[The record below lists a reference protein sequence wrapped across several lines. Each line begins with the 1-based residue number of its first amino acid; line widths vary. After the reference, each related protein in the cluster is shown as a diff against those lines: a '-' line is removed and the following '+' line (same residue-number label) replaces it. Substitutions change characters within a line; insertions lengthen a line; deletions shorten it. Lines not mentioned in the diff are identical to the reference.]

1 MKTANKAFYSS
12 PKSPPNT
19 ASVGSG
25 RKKHGRD
32 SLSMHLSPRKYF
44 SRKFASRVVWHEL
57 PLEKN
62 ARGINTPV
70 GIFFLLMRLTVPL
83 AYIYIFFI
91 LLREICN
98 TFPDTCYSF
107 LQNYIFPLHYIV
119 QKMEKKSSF
128 AVEIWVVTEALF
140 YIVQILHIRYLQFKD
155 PLEASLS
162 AAPVA
167 TLYERDKLMNQVM
180 DHIVDDDPVSFVRG
194 WFFDVPLEDITRY
207 DVMDFFAWCM
217 FEGRNQ
223 EHLTEEEV
231 GQLNWFVRE
240 VECRI
245 GVFLYGFKEDQQE
258 EEEGAKEDGGNSSEN
273 GNQNADQ
280 TYYMYIEQ
288 KERRKKKKRRMIY
301 FKRSEDSDM
310 VLDPDDIDLDD
321 DQFQLCVPSFEDSR
335 GTLSKSSTSTFLNRR
350 KRYQPKKNFQFPE
363 TTHDTTPGFFTNLY
377 ENYNQR
383 YEQYKNIQKMQPVQN
398 IRNFV
403 AVKRQQLVEA
413 EEHAMAAASNMYEH
427 AYSTFIHR
435 GSAFDKRIAAISN
448 ATHQQ
453 LNDAWN
459 SVGNLKERIET
470 ARFVSS
476 RKRFLQQ
483 QNRGYKMLLERIIHS
498 SSVPPRQMVDLMRK
512 ITQCNE
518 SLEMIEDSA
527 MDAFLSVTGFARKH
541 LLQQKK
547 PMRYAKYTEDELLGL
562 AIYPLVFNVAILGLT
577 DGLLRVLMARRGFER
592 LNIGTTVYYFH
603 RGDETKDY
611 DSDNC
616 YNEDRSPTPIVFCH
630 GIGIGLAYYLSLI
643 DELLKLGRPIFLP
656 EIPYVCGFRPWISRK
671 SILTPPAVVST
682 LSAMLASHG
691 HMKASFIGHSYG
703 TSWVSF
709 MCKYASDTVAS
720 LLFLDPICFCLHHP
734 CLTKSFVYHR
744 ADPGSVSYMVKTDV
758 IINWTIQRSFPW
770 ARIILFVEDIP
781 KVPCSIYISEQDV
794 LIPVET
800 VERYLKLKGAHFCD
814 EKDAGP
820 DHFQRGPINVTIF
833 RGEAHGDWTERP
845 STA

>member
-1 MKTANKAFYSS
+1 
-12 PKSPPNT
+12 
-19 ASVGSG
+19 
-25 RKKHGRD
+25 
-32 SLSMHLSPRKYF
+32 
-44 SRKFASRVVWHEL
+44 
-57 PLEKN
+57 
-62 ARGINTPV
+62 
-70 GIFFLLMRLTVPL
+70 
-83 AYIYIFFI
+83 
-91 LLREICN
+91 
-98 TFPDTCYSF
+98 
-107 LQNYIFPLHYIV
+107 
-119 QKMEKKSSF
+119 MEKKSSIF
-128 AVEIWVVTEALF
+128 VEIWVVTEALF
-140 YIVQILHIRYLQFKD
+140 YIVQISHIRYLQYKD

-162 AAPVA
+162 AAPVS
-167 TLYERDKLMNQVM
+167 TLYERDKLMNQIM
-180 DHIVDDDPVSFVRG
+180 DHIVDDDPVSFIRG

-207 DVMDFFAWCM
+207 DVLDFFAWCM

-245 GVFLYGFKEDQQE
+245 GVFLYGAK
-258 EEEGAKEDGGNSSEN
+258 EEEGGGKGVGVGNNGSETGN
-273 GNQNADQ
+273 GNGDHNCHSKNDDDDNDEPDH
-280 TYYMYIEQ
+280 TYYMEQ

-310 VLDPDDIDLDD
+310 VLDHDDIDFERDD
-321 DQFQLCVPSFEDSR
+321 FQLRVPSLDSS
-335 GTLSKSSTSTFLNRR
+335 GQTSKSSTTSSISVSYNKR
-350 KRYQPKKNFQFPE
+350 KRLRPKKNFQFIE

-383 YEQYKNIQKMQPVQN
+383 YEQYKRIQEMQPVQN

-435 GSAFDKRIAAISN
+435 GSAFDKRIAAISS

-527 MDAFLSVTGFARKH
+527 MDSFLSVTGFARKH

-562 AIYPLVFNVAILGLT
+562 AVYPLVFNVAILGLT
-577 DGLLRVLMARRGFER
+577 DGLLRILMVRRGFER

-603 RGDETKDY
+603 RGKETKTYCGDGDEY
-611 DSDNC
+611 YKD
-616 YNEDRSPTPIVFCH
+616 DRPPTPIVFCH

-643 DELLKLGRPIFLP
+643 EELLKLERPLFLP
-656 EIPYVCGFRPWISRK
+656 GIPYVSF
-671 SILTPPAVVST
+671 
-682 LSAMLASHG
+682 MLAEIIFYLVFYHIV
-691 HMKASFIGHSYG
+691 MLI
-703 TSWVSF
+703 
-709 MCKYASDTVAS
+709 KYFS
-720 LLFLDPICFCLHHP
+720 
-734 CLTKSFVYHR
+734 
-744 ADPGSVSYMVKTDV
+744 
-758 IINWTIQRSFPW
+758 
-770 ARIILFVEDIP
+770 EIP
-781 KVPCSIYISEQDV
+781 
-794 LIPVET
+794 L
-800 VERYLKLKGAHFCD
+800 
-814 EKDAGP
+814 
-820 DHFQRGPINVTIF
+820 
-833 RGEAHGDWTERP
+833 
-845 STA
+845 

>member
-1 MKTANKAFYSS
+1 MDTKKKENITSS
-12 PKSPPNT
+12 
-19 ASVGSG
+19 
-25 RKKHGRD
+25 
-32 SLSMHLSPRKYF
+32 
-44 SRKFASRVVWHEL
+44 
-57 PLEKN
+57 
-62 ARGINTPV
+62 
-70 GIFFLLMRLTVPL
+70 IF
-83 AYIYIFFI
+83 
-91 LLREICN
+91 
-98 TFPDTCYSF
+98 
-107 LQNYIFPLHYIV
+107 
-119 QKMEKKSSF
+119 
-128 AVEIWVVTEALF
+128 VEIWVFTEALF
-140 YIVQILHIRYLQFKD
+140 YIVQILHIRYLQYKD

-162 AAPVA
+162 AAPVS

-180 DHIVDDDPVSFVRG
+180 DHIVEDDPVSFIRG

-207 DVMDFFAWCM
+207 DVLDFFAWCM

-223 EHLTEEEV
+223 EHLTEGEV
-231 GQLNWFVRE
+231 RQLNWFVRE
-240 VECRI
+240 LECWI
-245 GVFLYGFKEDQQE
+245 GVSLYGARE
-258 EEEGAKEDGGNSSEN
+258 EDGGGEGEGEGHDNHNDNVNGTEN
-273 GNQNADQ
+273 GNGNNDHNHDNDDDDEWDYN
-280 TYYMYIEQ
+280 YYKIVEQSQ
-288 KERRKKKKRRMIY
+288 KERKKKKKRRTIY

-310 VLDPDDIDLDD
+310 VLDHEDIEFDD
-321 DQFQLCVPSFEDSR
+321 DEFQLRIPSLDNDQR
-335 GTLSKSSTSTFLNRR
+335 VTPKLSTIASTSFNRR
-350 KRYQPKKNFQFPE
+350 KRLRPKKIFQFPE

-403 AVKRQQLVEA
+403 AEKRQQLVEA

-435 GSAFDKRIAAISN
+435 GSAFDKRISAISS

-459 SVGNLKERIET
+459 SVGHLKERIET

-476 RKRFLQQ
+476 RKKFLQQ
-483 QNRGYKMLLERIIHS
+483 QNRGYKMLLERIINS

-603 RGDETKDY
+603 RGNETEDY
-611 DSDNC
+611 DSDE
-616 YNEDRSPTPIVFCH
+616 YYSDDRPPTPIVFCH

-643 DELLKLGRPIFLP
+643 DELLKLGRPLFLP
-656 EIPYVCGFRPWISRK
+656 EIPYVSFTHTSTKVVFYLNSLSHDYAHQVLLYLPLQVCGFRPWISRK

-682 LSAMLASHG
+682 LTAMLASHG
-691 HMKASFIGHSYG
+691 HMEASFIGHSYG
-703 TSWVSF
+703 TSWVSY
-709 MCKYASDTVAS
+709 MCKYSSDTVAS

-781 KVPCSIYISEQDV
+781 NVPCSVYISDQDV
-794 LIPVET
+794 LIPVQT
-800 VERYLKLKGAHFCD
+800 VEKYFKSKGAHFCD

-820 DHFQRGPINVTIF
+820 EHFTKGPINVTIF

-845 STA
+845 STSKGIARTARILTEQHESKFVN